1 VSELVPEAI
10 GGHVSITSTAAV
22 DNYTSAIQNLP
33 QEAFLGSL
41 LFFSISN
48 ADVNLANA
56 RRDLTALGLSTE
68 TLRKNLRPF
77 DAFRKSSKRFE
88 KKFKEHNGIRS
99 EIMVRPVGEDGE
111 QAFRHLVL
119 ERADVQA
126 GKKRRVFYEKVGEI
140 TFTRGYKKDGEYH
153 EHGVECRRTTAHLG
167 DALTADEDQW
177 LTEQLATFQD
187 NYDHLLHYMDSH
199 AVRTFVREYI
209 YALSGTCVKES
220 GGLYFIK
227 QDHAD
232 EVEKLAEWVRSVGSE
247 FHTLPL
253 LNLAEQKDMIL
264 EAFEEETIQEVER
277 LMGEVGKILS
287 DPDRKI
293 EEKTFDAYAD
303 KAAALAAKVQ
313 EYNSMLGARA
323 ERAAYEINI
332 YGQQVLSMAGR
343 IRESKTTQIKTVT
356 TTV

>member
-1 VSELVPEAI
+1 MS
-10 GGHVSITSTAAV
+10 TTAAIV
-22 DNYTSAIQNLP
+22 DYTSAISNLP
-33 QEAFLGSL
+33 EEAFLGSL
-41 LFFSISN
+41 LYFSISQ

-56 RRDLTALGLSTE
+56 KRDLTAAGLSTD

-88 KKFKEHNGIRS
+88 KKFPTRDGVRS
-99 EIMVRPVGEDGE
+99 ELMVRPVGEDGE

-119 ERADVQA
+119 ERAVVQQ

-140 TFTRGYKKDGEYH
+140 TFTRGIKKDGEYH
-153 EHGVECRRTTAHLG
+153 DHGVECRRTTAHLG
-167 DALTADEDQW
+167 EALTAEEDQW

-209 YALSGTCVKES
+209 YTLSGTCVKES

-227 QDHAD
+227 QDKAD
-232 EVEKLAEWVRSVGSE
+232 EIEKLAQWIRSVGSE

-253 LNLAEQKDMIL
+253 LNLAEQKEMIL

-287 DPDRKI
+287 DQDRKI

-303 KAAALAAKVQ
+303 RAAVLAAKVD
-313 EYNSMLGARA
+313 EYNQMLGARA
-323 ERAAYEINI
+323 DRAAYEISI
-332 YGQQVLSMAGR
+332 YGQQVMSLSAR
-343 IRESKTTQIKTVT
+343 IRESKTTTAKTVIT
-356 TTV
+356 SV